1 MELFALV
8 IAALLLA
15 TLLLIAWL
23 RESRCKRCGGRFAWR
38 KTGAQRER
46 SGLQLAGFQLV
57 SSVEV
62 EYRCRHCGAVRWEKK
77 PKGPTPWLSGSGFG

>member
-8 IAALLLA
+8 IVAALLA
-15 TLLLIAWL
+15 TLPLMAWL

-46 SGLQLAGFQLV
+46 SGFWVGWN
-57 SSVEV
+57 VEV